1 MLLILLGTGYNHNIV
16 DILST
21 MLSTDVKVAYIQP
34 SNRDFTLLEHIAHA
48 GLAVSAHA
56 VMEMDYWG
64 NNKKTTVLLIT
75 KPADLHGLSRDM
87 VSALDHDQVIFD
99 TVSTDI
105 DQHWMLATTH
115 AMIKVCISANKLP
128 NLLPAISNRFGRNYE
143 TSGNLFPL
151 VWYAQRIGLKVYDAA
166 G

>member
-1 MLLILLGTGYNHNIV
+1 MLLILLGSGYDRNVVDNI
-16 DILST
+16 ST
-21 MLSTDVKVAYIQP
+21 TLSTDVKVVYTQP
-34 SNRDFTLLEHIAHA
+34 LNSSFTLLEHIAYA

-75 KPADLHGLSRDM
+75 NPADLHGLSRDM
-87 VSALDHDQVIFD
+87 VTALQYDQVIFD

-128 NLLPAISNRFGRNYE
+128 NLLPAISNRFGHNYK

-151 VWYAQRIGLKVYDAA
+151 IWYAQRIGLKVYDAA

>member
-1 MLLILLGTGYNHNIV
+1 MLLILLGSGYDRNVVDNI
-16 DILST
+16 ST
-21 MLSTDVKVAYIQP
+21 TLSTDVKVVYTQP
-34 SNRDFTLLEHIAHA
+34 SNSSFTLLEHIAYA

-87 VSALDHDQVIFD
+87 VTALQYDQVIFD

-128 NLLPAISNRFGRNYE
+128 NLLPAISNRFGHNYE

>member
-34 SNRDFTLLEHIAHA
+34 SNRDFTLLEHIAYA

-64 NNKKTTVLLIT
+64 NNKKTT
-75 KPADLHGLSRDM
+75 
-87 VSALDHDQVIFD
+87 ALDHDQVIFD